1 MMSSLPL
8 SKASV
13 LPRALAVEMPV
24 IAVGTTQLPLEE
36 LLSFGRSLLP

>member
-1 MMSSLPL
+1 MSSLPL

-13 LPRALAVEMPV
+13 LPLASAVEMPV

-36 LLSFGRSLLP
+36 LRSFGRSLLL